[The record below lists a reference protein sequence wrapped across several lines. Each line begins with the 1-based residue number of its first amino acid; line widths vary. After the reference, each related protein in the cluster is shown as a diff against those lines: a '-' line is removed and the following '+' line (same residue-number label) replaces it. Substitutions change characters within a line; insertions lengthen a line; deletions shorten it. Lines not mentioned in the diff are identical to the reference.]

1 MEGRFTPR
9 NLSVR
14 LPRGL
19 PLVPSNAQFRARAKA
34 IYQAV
39 AADLKVRCAEAFV
52 IKDPVD
58 VKIQQGLKDDLACV
72 VRTDLEG
79 VEAMARLFLADFRK

>member
-1 MEGRFTPR
+1 VEGRFTPR

-14 LPRGL
+14 FPRGL

-39 AADLKVRCAEAFV
+39 AADL
-52 IKDPVD
+52 I
-58 VKIQQGLKDDLACV
+58 IQYGLLIE
-72 VRTDLEG
+72 L
-79 VEAMARLFLADFRK
+79 EAMLNN